1 MRKKSLFIFLIL
13 FLFLALFTQCVSAQT
28 EEPQWQLRLRRYW
41 GYGMGSDIQGQLT
54 LLLQGDTSLVEQVT
68 FYFNDVKAFE
78 QNEAPFRFSFN
89 TNQFPAGINTMR
101 ADVLTR
107 DGKMHTTLPLSYN
120 FLSSKDANKNT
131 GLLVGGIIGVALLI
145 TALSFVITSRG
156 QGKDGKTGG
165 MFGMA
170 ICKKCG
176 QTFPRSLFG
185 MNIVVGK
192 YERCPHCGKWQVTV
206 PASEAEIAQANR
218 TSQPEPVPISE
229 SSHERD
235 ELEESRFIDL

>member
-1 MRKKSLFIFLIL
+1 MRKRTLIIFLIL
-13 FLFLALFTQCVSAQT
+13 FIFLALFTQCVSAQT
-28 EEPQWQLRLRRYW
+28 EEPQWQLRLRRDW

-54 LLLQGDTSLVEQVT
+54 LSLQGDTSQVEQVT
-68 FYFNDVKAFE
+68 FYFNDVKVFE
-78 QNEAPFRFSFN
+78 QHEAPFRFSFN
-89 TNQFPAGINTMR
+89 TDQFPAGINTMR

-107 DGKMHTTLPLSYN
+107 DGKLHTTLPLSYN
-120 FLSSKDANKNT
+120 FLSSKEANKNT

-145 TALSFVITSRG
+145 TALSFVITSHG

-165 MFGMA
+165 MFGLA
-170 ICKKCG
+170 ICKECG
-176 QTFPRSLFG
+176 QTFPRSLFS
-185 MNIVVGK
+185 MNVVVGK

-206 PASEAEIAQANR
+206 PASEAEIAEANR
-218 TSQPEPVPISE
+218 ASQPKSVPIPE

>member
-1 MRKKSLFIFLIL
+1 MRKKSLNFL
-13 FLFLALFTQCVSAQT
+13 LALFILLGLFTHGVYAQT
-28 EEPQWQLRLRRYW
+28 EEAQWQLRLRRDW

-54 LLLQGDTSLVEQVT
+54 LSLQGDTSQVEQVT
-68 FYFNDVKAFE
+68 FYFNGVKAFE
-78 QNEAPFRFSFN
+78 QTEAPFRFSFN
-89 TNQFPAGINTMR
+89 TNQFPAVINTMR

-107 DGKMHTTLPLSYN
+107 DGKLYTTLPLSYN

-165 MFGMA
+165 MFGLA
-170 ICKKCG
+170 ICKECG
-176 QTFPRSLFG
+176 QTFPRSIFG

-206 PASEAEIAQANR
+206 PASEAEIAEANWA
-218 TSQPEPVPISE
+218 SQPEPVSISE